1 MVDGGF
7 LTDHDVVVTE
17 ASRRHINYRVSVD
30 NRGGYFIKHADTP
43 DRITALAREAGTYS
57 VLSADDSAPRLL
69 HLPAML
75 DYDPERHI
83 LVLELLAGAVNARE
97 YQLRARRFSTS
108 FARILGRVLA
118 MLHNACRLRTEDR
131 ATSPTSTEEP
141 PGALTL
147 HQPNLALLTE
157 MSAASLDLIRM
168 IQSVR
173 ELGEHLDDLQT
184 QWTRDALIHRDVKW
198 DNVVTHISARTAR
211 AGHLIMVDWELAGPG
226 DPDWDTGS
234 VFGDYLNT
242 WLQSIPMDGTD
253 PFDTY
258 LECARYPLQMM
269 QPAMRA
275 FWQSY
280 IRTRSFDLETARTR
294 LVRATRYAAA
304 RLVQSAF
311 EQSQTSAELGTGAVA
326 AIQLSVNIL
335 QRPREAHVHLLG
347 MP

>member
-1 MVDGGF
+1 M
-7 LTDHDVVVTE
+7 TE

-30 NRGGYFIKHADTP
+30 GGGGYFIKHADTP
-43 DRITALAREAGTYS
+43 ERIAALAREADAYAI
-57 VLSADDSAPRLL
+57 LSADSLTRRLRHVPTL
-69 HLPAML
+69 L
-75 DYDPERHI
+75 DYDSERNI
-83 LVLELLAGAVNARE
+83 LVFELLPGAANARD
-97 YQLRARRFSTS
+97 YQLRGRRFSTT

-118 MLHNACRLRTEDR
+118 MLHNAYGLQTEDR
-131 ATSPTSTEEP
+131 ATTLTSAEEP

-147 HQPNLALLTE
+147 HQPHLALLTE
-157 MSAASLDLIRM
+157 ASAASLDLIRM

-173 ELGEHLDDLQT
+173 ELGEHLDDLHT

-198 DNVVTHISARTAR
+198 DNVVIHVSARTGR
-211 AGHLIMVDWELAGPG
+211 AGRLIVVDWELAGRG

-242 WLQSIPMDGTD
+242 WLQSIPMGGTG
-253 PFDTY
+253 PFDAF
-258 LECARYPLQMM
+258 LEYAHFPLQIM
-269 QPAMRA
+269 QPAMRT
-275 FWQSY
+275 FWEAY
-280 IRTRSFDLETARTR
+280 IRTCGFDLDTARAR

-311 EQSQTSAELGTGAVA
+311 EQSQMSAELGAGAAA